1 MAILVTGVRH
11 RTAPIEVREKF
22 ALLEDEVPRALEVLR
37 ACAGIQECAI
47 LTTCNRTEIYAEV
60 SDTETGLASIRQFY
74 KLFKGFSI
82 EPYRQY
88 TFNLMHE
95 DAVIH
100 LFRVAS
106 GLDSLILGEGQILG
120 QVKDALGTAQK
131 AKTAGIQLDRLFKCA
146 ITVGKRV
153 RTETGIAEKDVSVSL
168 AAYELAETLEKDLL
182 NKRIALVGGGK
193 MAEILMRCL
202 KDDMTSEQ
210 ASRITLI
217 NRSPER
223 LRMLCDKYGCQGAG
237 WDGIEDAIANADVL
251 FVATGAPH
259 VVLGK
264 ADFAGQGNMLIM
276 DISVPR
282 NVDARVAELP
292 NVRLFNTDDLAGV
305 GGFSAAAQGRLKEQA
320 QSILEEEAV
329 NFQQWRMSLSAI
341 PTIARLRAKV
351 ETIRQAELAATGA
364 GATETHYQLIDEI
377 SRNLIQKILHDP
389 TVRLKTSSNLADI
402 YHQASVLSNLFEL
415 DDDVLPVMSAAQPA
429 VTVPLLTEPVLPE
442 AVLPDEPAVR

>member
-1 MAILVTGVRH
+1 MSILVTGVRH
-11 RTAPIEVREKF
+11 RTAPIEVREQF
-22 ALLEDEVPRALEVLR
+22 ALLEEEVPRALATLR
-37 ACAGIQECAI
+37 NCAGIEECAI
-47 LTTCNRTEIYAEV
+47 LTTCNRTEIYAV
-60 SDTETGLASIRQFY
+60 VTDTELGLQSIRQFY

-95 DAVIH
+95 DAVLH

-120 QVKDALGTAQK
+120 QVKDALSVAQK
-131 AKTAGIQLDRLFKCA
+131 AQATGMLLDRLFKSA

-168 AAYELAETLEKDLL
+168 AAYELASRLDPDLL

-193 MAEILMRCL
+193 MAEILIRCL
-202 KDDMTSEQ
+202 QRDMTAEQ
-210 ASRITLI
+210 QARVILV
-217 NRSPER
+217 NRSRQR
-223 LRMLCDKYGCQGAG
+223 LDELCARYGCQG
-237 WDGIEDAIANADVL
+237 WTWEGIDEALEAADVV

-264 ADFAGQGNMLIM
+264 PHFEGKGEKLLM

-282 NVDARVAELP
+282 NVDPRVTELATI
-292 NVRLFNTDDLAGV
+292 RLFNTDDLAGI
-305 GGFSAAAQGRLKEQA
+305 GGFSHEAQRRLAEQA
-320 QSILEEEAV
+320 QVILEEEAR
-329 NFQQWRMSLSAI
+329 NFHQWRTGLSAI

-351 ETIRQAELAATGA
+351 ETIRQAELAATGTL
-364 GATETHYQLIDEI
+364 GPHYDLIDEI

-389 TVRLKTSSNLADI
+389 TVRLKASTNLEEI
-402 YHQASVLSNLFEL
+402 YQQASVLSHLF
-415 DDDVLPVMSAAQPA
+415 DIDPLPAEAP
-429 VTVPLLTEPVLPE
+429 VTE
-442 AVLPDEPAVR
+442 PDEPLRT